1 MAEERA
7 IAALDAEG
15 PAAPPRRNGELVF
28 EAPWES
34 RLFGLTLSL
43 HRAGLFAWEEF
54 RARLIAEIRAW
65 EAAGHPQA
73 EWSYYGRWQ
82 AAFEALL
89 AAKGLCAP
97 PELEARLRSLGER
110 PAGHEHVAHGG

>member
-1 MAEERA
+1 VASGPA
-7 IAALDAEG
+7 IAALDVEA

-43 HRAGLFAWEEF
+43 ARAGLFAWEEF
-54 RARLIAEIRAW
+54 RAALVAEIRAF
-65 EAAGHPQA
+65 EAAGRPEA
-73 EWSYYGRWQ
+73 EWSYYERWEI
-82 AAFEALL
+82 AFEALL

-97 PELEARLRSLGER
+97 GELELRARELAAR
-110 PAGHEHVAHGG
+110 PAGHDHAPEPA